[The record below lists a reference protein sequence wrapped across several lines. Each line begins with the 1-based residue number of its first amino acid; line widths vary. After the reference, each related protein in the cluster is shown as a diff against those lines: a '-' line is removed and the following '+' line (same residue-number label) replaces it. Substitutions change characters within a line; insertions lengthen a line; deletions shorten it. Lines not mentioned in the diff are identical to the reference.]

1 MKKQLRIW
9 VISFQ
14 RPVGSLDIQAGSLW
28 HKRAGAGNSSKL
40 SSTPS
45 VEPCY
50 QVTVS
55 LNAHDNTE
63 HTSSF
68 INLFKNGEMTEES
81 YIYSATGGDG
91 DNWSYE
97 MAARTMFFRLVQG
110 DQVYLYC
117 ENCFDIQFIN
127 ICFKLDTKDV

>member
-1 MKKQLRIW
+1 MFSCQ
-9 VISFQ
+9 V
-14 RPVGSLDIQAGSLW
+14 PGV
-28 HKRAGAGNSSKL
+28 
-40 SSTPS
+40 
-45 VEPCY
+45 Y

-68 INLFKNGEMTEES
+68 ISLF
-81 YIYSATGGDG
+81 YSSTGGDG
-91 DNWSYE
+91 YNWSYE
-97 MAARTMFFRLVQG
+97 MAARTMFFRLSQG

-127 ICFKLDTKDV
+127 ICFKLDAPDA

>member
-1 MKKQLRIW
+1 M
-9 VISFQ
+9 FQ
-14 RPVGSLDIQAGSLW
+14 AQPSLDI
-28 HKRAGAGNSSKL
+28 
-40 SSTPS
+40 STGVFSCQVPG
-45 VEPCY
+45 VY

-81 YIYSATGGDG
+81 YIYSSTGGDG
-91 DNWSYE
+91 YNWSYE
-97 MAARTMFFRLVQG
+97 MAARTMFFRLSQG

-127 ICFKLDTKDV
+127 ICFKLDSPDA